1 MDGLPQVCQKNARQ
15 TARTTSPD
23 FVSVR
28 SLSEVHQSG
37 AFAGLH
43 RVPDMDAV
51 DVNVFQRIRLLPPA
65 WLRILLMGA
74 LLGRAALAGPLAPA
88 PAVHDIDWR
97 TSPLDLNLRGLNGER
112 FRFHCPAGKAK
123 TGQVVGKGPYTDG
136 SSICAAAVH
145 AGVIHA
151 ASGGLVTIELRPGEA
166 HYEASWSH
174 FIQSESYDRFWS
186 GSFLVIA
193 SDAAEMPSPPLSGPE
208 PAPQPK
214 NTLIEP
220 R

>member
-1 MDGLPQVCQKNARQ
+1 MDG
-15 TARTTSPD
+15 
-23 FVSVR
+23 VSIDA
-28 SLSEVHQSG
+28 LQQSG
-37 AFAGLH
+37 
-43 RVPDMDAV
+43 
-51 DVNVFQRIRLLPPA
+51 QRIPA
-65 WLRILLMGA
+65 WLRMILIGA
-74 LLGRAALAGPLAPA
+74 LLVRPALAGTLAPA

-112 FRFHCPAGKAK
+112 FRFHCPSGKAK
-123 TGQVVGKGPYTDG
+123 TGQVIGKGPYTDG

-186 GSFLVIA
+186 GSFLVLG
-193 SDAAEMPSPPLSGPE
+193 SDAAEISSPPLPGHE
-208 PAPQPK
+208 PVPQQ
-214 NTLIEP
+214 
-220 R
+220 